1 MTLPIEN
8 FVAAYPARYVVRLGR
23 WRKPVVLRPL
33 TIGGAIFLDAIGID
47 VCRKIREADA
57 AAVAFVLSQDFEHL
71 PNEELDVRLKAFSKL
86 VKRHLQELCE
96 AVDRSISDAFI
107 TYVKPA
113 PPKNATPSFTPHGVG
128 WALSY
133 LEFMCS
139 EYGWDWFWTR
149 SMPLA
154 TVFALE
160 VASRSRNQ
168 IDSGD
173 SDYVER
179 VYVKERFRNG

>member
-33 TIGGAIFLDAIGID
+33 TIGGAIFLDAMGID
-47 VCRKIREADA
+47 VYRKIPEADA

-71 PNEELDVRLKAFSKL
+71 PKEEREVRLKAFSKR
-86 VKRHLQELCE
+86 VKRHLKELCE
-96 AVDRSISDAFI
+96 AVNKSISDAFI

-133 LEFMCS
+133 LEFVCA
-139 EYGWDWFWTR
+139 EYGWDWFWALST
-149 SMPLA
+149 PLA

-160 VASRSRNQ
+160 VACRARNR
-168 IDSGD
+168 IDNGD

-179 VYVKERFRNG
+179 KYIKEHFKNG